1 MSPNPAS
8 LFLRRGG
15 WVRAHSRL
23 VFGVLVG
30 VLAAGQSSGCSRGP
44 DLAGIYF
51 LPASDPDNKWAIE
64 SLIELRNDGSAMM
77 QGLSMYPAQWS
88 KRDVKVETLSEGKWW
103 LEGDSLIYQ
112 GTVTTAS
119 TLEGEKRHGREPIR
133 LTFTRVNEGD
143 LLLAT
148 EDMHADAV
156 RYIRDNRRRLE

>member
-1 MSPNPAS
+1 
-8 LFLRRGG
+8 
-15 WVRAHSRL
+15 
-23 VFGVLVG
+23 
-30 VLAAGQSSGCSRGP
+30 
-44 DLAGIYF
+44 
-51 LPASDPDNKWAIE
+51 
-64 SLIELRNDGSAMM
+64 
-77 QGLSMYPAQWS
+77 MYPAQWS